1 MVNFVVYS
9 HSSYVEV
16 LEIQSD
22 YVSKNTRATLL
33 IDKNDLDL
41 NHIYEKFD
49 KVIFYDSI
57 DTYPVRL
64 SKSISQIDSEYILL
78 IHDIDILLNYN
89 VQILESLQQ
98 FLIDNYFD
106 RIDLKHTPK
115 KTEGLNYI
123 VIQNTGDEIKYEKVE
138 TINNENYCLVGQK
151 DPSNYIYN
159 VNPSIWKRESLID
172 IMNKFPQKN
181 YRTIEDFEVQN
192 YCKKFNIFK
201 IYSQNNLKC
210 GYFECVDF
218 FVFLH
223 ISHTGKLLPF
233 NNSFTTVYGQ
243 SYVDIKDE
251 YEKIINKYN
260 LKNSKKWQS

>member
-1 MVNFVVYS
+1 MVNFIVYS
-9 HSSYVEV
+9 HSSYIEI
-16 LEIQSD
+16 LEIQAD
-22 YVSKNTRATLL
+22 YISKNTSATLI

-41 NHIYEKFD
+41 NRIYEKFD
-49 KVIFYDSI
+49 KVIFYDSS

-64 SKSISQIDSEYILL
+64 SKSLSQINSEYILL

-89 VQILESLQQ
+89 IEILKSLQK
-98 FLIDNYFD
+98 FLIDNSFD
-106 RIDLKHTPK
+106 RIDLKYTPK
-115 KTEGLNYI
+115 KGDGLNYRI
-123 VIQNTGDEIKYEKVE
+123 IQNINDEIKYEKIE
-138 TINNENYCLVGQK
+138 TINHENYYLIGQE
-151 DPSNYIYN
+151 DPTNYIYN

-181 YRTIEDFEVQN
+181 YRTIEDFEVQT
-192 YCKKFNIFK
+192 YSKKFNVFK

-223 ISHTGKLLPF
+223 ISHTGRLLPF
-233 NNSFTTVYGQ
+233 NNSYTTVYGQ
-243 SYVDIKDE
+243 SYIDIKDE

-260 LKNSKKWQS
+260 LKNSKKWKS

>member
-22 YVSKNTRATLL
+22 YVSKNTRATLV

-98 FLIDNYFD
+98 FLIDNDFD
-106 RIDLKHTPK
+106 RIDLKYTPK

-123 VIQNTGDEIKYEKVE
+123 VIQNTNDEIKYEKVE
-138 TINNENYCLVGQK
+138 TINNENYCLVGQT

-192 YCKKFNIFK
+192 YSKKFKVFK
-201 IYSQNNLKC
+201 IYSQDYLKC

-243 SYVDIKDE
+243 SYIDIKDE